1 MTTLDHPRSELL
13 RKDDGEGAPPAAT
26 RRPRR
31 SSGWRSTLLAVIVL
45 GAAVGGIVWHFR
57 PAPPAQHTGRFAAR
71 GEMPVAAATA
81 EVGNIPVTVDALGT
95 VTPLATVTVKPQVSG
110 QIIKIAFTEG
120 QLVKKGDLLAQI
132 DPRSYQAT
140 LDQMKGQLA
149 KDQAI
154 LDNAKV
160 DLVRYQT
167 LVAQNSVAKQQLDTT
182 KSEVAQYEGTVQS
195 DQAQVEAAQV
205 NLDYTTI
212 TSPITGR
219 VGLRKID
226 EGNYIAA
233 GDTTGIVVITQMEPI
248 SVVFTLPEDSLAPVR
263 EAFAKGPLKATLYDR
278 ARRTVIATGTLQSID
293 NEIDTTTGT
302 AKLRAVF
309 ANTDE
314 KLFPNAFVNVTLL
327 VSTAA
332 GVVTVPD
339 TAIQRGAPGTFVY
352 LISAEDTVSVR
363 KVTLGPSYGGRV
375 AILDGLATGDKVVTD
390 GADKLKEGSEV
401 VIPTEDGGAA
411 ETATDQAATGKAKAG
426 HHKKKASV
434 ATDDSAGPPPGPPGP
449 P

>member
-13 RKDDGEGAPPAAT
+13 RKDDGEGAAPAAT
-26 RRPRR
+26 RRTKR

-45 GAAVGGIVWHFR
+45 AAAVGGIVWHFR

-149 KDQAI
+149 KDQAL

-160 DLVRYQT
+160 DLARYQT

-182 KSEVAQYEGTVQS
+182 KSLVAQYEGTVLS

-233 GDTTGIVVITQMEPI
+233 GDSTGIVVITQMEPI
-248 SVVFTLPEDSLAPVR
+248 SVVFTLPEDSLGPVR
-263 EAFAKGPLKATLYDR
+263 EAFAKGPLKAMLYDR
-278 ARRTVIATGTLQSID
+278 ARRTEIATGTLESID

-375 AILDGLATGDKVVTD
+375 AILDGLASGDKVVTD

-401 VIPTEDGGAA
+401 VIPGEDGNGSASG
-411 ETATDQAATGKAKAG
+411 DQAAAGKAKTG
-426 HHKKKASV
+426 HHKKKTAE
-434 ATDDSAGPPPGPPGP
+434 TDDNGGPPPGPPGP